1 MTTNPYEFLKQKE
14 IIKILDG
21 DTGFGFI
28 SCDDGS
34 TDCWGMPNA
43 VNISLPYLTGSGI
56 CDLSTHFG
64 FPMSYEAESNISRR
78 KYFEDML
85 DHFIQSNRCSELL
98 AFLFGKSQ
106 FKEKL
111 SDFPPEKI
119 DAYYNEIVK
128 VILEKINSI
137 LHFSGHEL
145 KIIGQKFVV
154 QPSGTKF
161 EVHAPTIEKT
171 IDRPYIADIT
181 ARALQDIDAGHFDSA
196 LTKSKTLLEEV
207 FKYVIEQKGV
217 TPPEKADIHKQYKC
231 VRNLYNMETNKDND
245 KRINVL
251 LSGLSSIVD
260 SVSEM
265 RNGNSDAHGLGKAR
279 PYDLKDYHARLLV
292 NASMILADFI
302 LAVAQNNLSQK

>member
-1 MTTNPYEFLKQKE
+1 MSTNPYELLKQKA
-14 IIKILDG
+14 IIKILIG
-21 DTGFGFI
+21 DELFGKI
-28 SCDDGS
+28 DCEDGS
-34 TDCWGMPNA
+34 EDFWGIPNS
-43 VNISLPYLTGSGI
+43 VNISLPYLTGSDI
-56 CDLSTHFG
+56 CDLSTRFG
-64 FPMSYEAESNISRR
+64 FPMSYEGNQYTRR
-78 KYFEDML
+78 EYFEKML
-85 DHFIQSNRCSELL
+85 DRFIQANRCSELL
-98 AFLFGKSQ
+98 SFLFAKPQ

-111 SDFPPEKI
+111 SDFPLEKI
-119 DAYYNEIVK
+119 DECYNHIVK
-128 VILEKINSI
+128 TILEKINSI
-137 LHFSGHEL
+137 LHFSGHEM

-154 QPSGTKF
+154 QPSGTKL

-181 ARALQDIDAGHFDSA
+181 ARALQDIEAGHFDSA

-207 FKYVIEQKGV
+207 FKYVIEQKGEV
-217 TPPEKADIHKQYKC
+217 PPEKADIHKQYKC

-292 NASMILADFI
+292 NASMTLADFI
-302 LAVAQNNLSQK
+302 LSVAQNNLSQK